1 MNDQIVCP
9 NCGKPIPLTQ
19 ALSHE
24 IKEKLQ
30 KEKTIELAEEKKR
43 LNEEAAIWRKEQIT
57 KIEDKVKRE
66 SEYNLKNAKEE
77 TEDLKKQNKNL
88 QEQLL
93 ELNRLMRQ
101 IRTEREQEKINLE
114 KKLVNEQDKIRA
126 EEKKRSEEEFRLK
139 ILEKDKKL
147 GDALKMVDEY
157 KRKLEQGSQ
166 QLQGEIMELEI
177 EKILKNTFPQDEV
190 KEVPKGITG
199 ADVIHIVKNNS
210 GRPCGTII
218 WELKRTKAWS
228 DGWLVKLKEDQRR
241 IKAEIAV
248 IISEVLPEN
257 IKTFGLK
264 DSVWIGNFN
273 SVVGLASALRK
284 NLIDLE
290 LVRLSTVG
298 KKEKMEILWQYL
310 NGTEFIQRV
319 EAIVEA
325 FTSLQED
332 VEQEKRWFVKKWSK
346 QEKNIRKVIDNT
358 FGMHGDLQSIVGK
371 ALPEI
376 KGIEALPE
384 GSVSDQDDLFKDEKK

>member
-228 DGWLVKLKEDQRR
+228 DGWLIKLKEDQRR